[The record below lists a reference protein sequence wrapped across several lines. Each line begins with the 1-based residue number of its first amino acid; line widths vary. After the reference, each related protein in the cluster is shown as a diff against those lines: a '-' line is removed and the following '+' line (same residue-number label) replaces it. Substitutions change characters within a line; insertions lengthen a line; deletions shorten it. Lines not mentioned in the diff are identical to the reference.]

1 MAKHIAITGTHSTG
15 KSTFVEFISEIARAR
30 GLRVGTVKDNASE
43 CARLGFGILKN
54 HTFESTLWIMAT
66 VIREEQ
72 FESLGADLV
81 IVDRP
86 VSDAIGYLEAALS
99 ANERSIPTDEMEYL
113 YALAKLHSPRYDLIF
128 KSVLNEQIELGEGR
142 DPDLLFRKDVD
153 QRISEVLATLG
164 ITPLDPS
171 DDNALAEVLKLV
183 DELAIKLE
191 AASYS

>member
-1 MAKHIAITGTHSTG
+1 MTKYIAITGTHSTG
-15 KSTFVEFISEIARAR
+15 KSTFVETISGIAHAR

-43 CARLGFGILKN
+43 CAKSGFGILKN
-54 HTFESTLWIMAT
+54 HTFESTLWIMTT

-99 ANERSIPTDEMEYL
+99 ATARTIPTDDMEYL
-113 YALAKLHSPRYDLIF
+113 YALAKLHSPRYDLVF
-128 KSVLNEQIELGEGR
+128 KSVLNERMALGEGR

-153 QRISEVLATLG
+153 QRISGVLATLG

-171 DDNALAEVLKLV
+171 VDDELAEALKVV
-183 DELAIKLE
+183 DELATTLE
-191 AASYS
+191 AVPES

>member
-1 MAKHIAITGTHSTG
+1 MAKYIAITGTHSTG
-15 KSTFVEFISEIARAR
+15 KSTFVDFISKMARAR

-43 CARLGFGILKN
+43 CARLGFGILRS

-99 ANERSIPTDEMEYL
+99 TTERSIPTDEMEYL

-128 KSVLNEQIELGEGR
+128 KSVLDERIALGEGR
-142 DPDLLFRKDVD
+142 DPDLLFRKEVD
-153 QRISEVLATLG
+153 QRISGVLATLD

-171 DDNALAEVLKLV
+171 ADDALAEALKLV
-183 DELAIKLE
+183 DELAITLE
-191 AASYS
+191 AVSES